1 MEKITVGMKIK
12 LIKELDD
19 RIPVGSIATI
29 VYTDEFDQIFIDW
42 IDCGQY
48 KLDEKNLLSNF

>member
-1 MEKITVGMKIK
+1 MEKITAGMIIK

-29 VYTDEFDQIFIDW
+29 VYIDEFDQIFIDW

>member
-29 VYTDEFDQIFIDW
+29 VYIDEFEQIFIDW